1 MIRRKF
7 AVITGASTGIGFEL
21 ASVAA
26 TEGYDLLVVANE
38 PLIEAAAADF
48 GLHGTEV
55 RWIEADLST
64 TEGVDRLL
72 AAAEGRPVDVL
83 CANAGAGHG
92 NAFLDQT
99 FDQVR
104 LTIDTNIT
112 GTVYLLHR
120 VMRAM
125 VARGAGKVLVTGSIA
140 GYVPG
145 AFNATYNA
153 TKAFI
158 DNFTD
163 AVRNELHDTQG
174 VTLTTLMPG
183 ATETEFFDRAD
194 MLETAV
200 GKAKKGDP
208 AKVARVGWDA
218 LIEGAATIVPGFMNK
233 VIVATSGLVP
243 PPLLAAMHRQ
253 MAEPPVEQQPGSAPH
268 DR

>member
-1 MIRRKF
+1 MTERKF
-7 AVITGASTGIGFEL
+7 AIVTGASTGIGFEL

-26 TEGYDLLVVANE
+26 EAGYDLLVVLNE
-38 PLIEAAAADF
+38 ALIHAAAADF
-48 GLHGTEV
+48 RSHGTDV
-55 RWIEADLST
+55 IALDADLST
-64 TEGVDRLL
+64 TAGVDQLL
-72 AAAEGRPVDVL
+72 AATRDRPIEVL

-92 NAFLDQT
+92 NAFLDQS
-99 FDQVR
+99 FDQIR

-112 GTVYLLHR
+112 GTLYLLHK
-120 VMRAM
+120 VMTDM
-125 VARGAGKVLVTGSIA
+125 VKRGDGKILVTGSIA

-208 AKVARVGWDA
+208 AKVARAGWDA
-218 LIEGAATIVPGFMNK
+218 MIEGDATIVPGLMNK

-243 PPLLAAMHRQ
+243 PPILAAMHRK
-253 MAEPPVEQQPGSAPH
+253 MAEPPVDQEPGGALN
-268 DR
+268 D